1 MIEIVSSLVSETPE
15 TKMLNELRS
24 TQVVD
29 SQMLDSLRVNCGVL
43 QCRVKVQKF
52 NGYGDAV
59 SPVMWEWSDVEVLHA
74 NDKEPKT

>member
-1 MIEIVSSLVSETPE
+1 MTEILSSLVCETPE
-15 TKMLNELRS
+15 TKMLNEMRN

-29 SQMLDSLRVNCGVL
+29 SQMLNSLRVNCGVL

-74 NDKEPKT
+74 KDQEPRE